1 MASEVRGRKVED
13 LRVVDLKTELEKR
26 GLDKNGVKAVLIERL
41 RKALVEEGKNPDE
54 VAFDNNSP
62 APSPIKL
69 NRKSMNKSDVEN
81 HLNGDKEDQEEVDEE
96 EEEEEEECPSADDT
110 EKEARKCE
118 QEEELKENNT
128 NIKTEIPETEEEMP
142 MENVPDDSKEGVIS
156 VKEEEIAE
164 SKDDEPNKEEEGS
177 ARGEGDGI
185 NMEDDSINLMLD
197 DEDKMLEDEINFN
210 NDSERLDD
218 DSSNADSKDRMNN
231 EGSVGTYVGSAD
243 LKDTTD
249 SQDLKEN
256 EKPKSGPDDKGKD
269 DKKDEKDHKRTNLS
283 AATSGKNLWVSGLAS
298 STRAQDLKSVFSKYG
313 KVTSAKIVTN
323 AKTPGAKCYGFVTMF
338 SSDDAAKCIS
348 NLNHTELHGRMIQVE
363 KAKGEPGG
371 PTRNKSASL
380 GSGRRLSD
388 SKKEG
393 LEKKKKEEK
402 ELVKAPVSE
411 KKESASESGD
421 EKKDRK
427 SESKEDLRRSSSRG
441 HSRDKDRRGG
451 RPMRPYDR
459 RPDNRGHYRG
469 GNHRTGRHDGQ
480 DVLSFKHVRITD
492 ARSIVEARERQRM
505 RAREREMREEER
517 RRREHEDRQRD
528 IERRQRMESERL
540 QREREK
546 LMKER
551 EKLERQKQELLRMER
566 EHQRMER
573 EKLEREREELRRQQM
588 SRLRYEE
595 TRRTT
600 LKRPA
605 DERDRRGEFFDERKR
620 PAPDARGRIE
630 VQPTQR
636 SRYEDRSYERGGE
649 SARFDRG
656 GHGSHGG
663 GGGREDMRGV
673 GSSAGGGGRYD
684 ERRDIRERD
693 DRRVDRSGSR
703 DERDHRGGPP
713 PPASRD
719 RGRERYGGSSM
730 GGSSNSDWRMNDM
743 SEGKGSYG
751 GSSSMMGGSVS
762 ASGPTG
768 RGAGGSQGNWRP
780 SNSIAGGDRK
790 GNLQENNFGNRGS
803 MRGHFGFRRGRGFF
817 NQMGRK

>member
-1 MASEVRGRKVED
+1 
-13 LRVVDLKTELEKR
+13 
-26 GLDKNGVKAVLIERL
+26 
-41 RKALVEEGKNPDE
+41 
-54 VAFDNNSP
+54 
-62 APSPIKL
+62 
-69 NRKSMNKSDVEN
+69 MNKSDVEN
-81 HLNGDKEDQEEVDEE
+81 HLNGEKEDQEEVDEE
-96 EEEEEEECPSADDT
+96 EDEEEEECPSADDT
-110 EKEARKCE
+110 EKDARKGE
-118 QEEELKENNT
+118 QEEELKEDNT
-128 NIKTEIPETEEEMP
+128 NIKTEVPETEEEMS
-142 MENVPDDSKEGVIS
+142 MENVPNDSREGEVS

-164 SKDDEPNKEEEGS
+164 SKDDEPAKEEEGS

-283 AATSGKNLWVSGLAS
+283 GAATSGKNLWVSGLAS

-480 DVLSFKHVRITD
+480 DVLSFKH
-492 ARSIVEARERQRM
+492 IVEARERQRM

-588 SRLRYEE
+588 STPSFSFKSAGHDVTTLTYEE

-605 DERDRRGEFFDERKR
+605 DERDRRGEFFDDRKR

-703 DERDHRGGPP
+703 DERDHRGAPP

-743 SEGKGSYG
+743 GEGKGSYG

-768 RGAGGSQGNWRP
+768 RGAGGSQGSWRP
-780 SNSIAGGDRK
+780 SNSIAGGDRWGGSSSATMSESRGSS
-790 GNLQENNFGNRGS
+790 GNLGMDMVRNNPHHHMNQQSISS
-803 MRGHFGFRRGRGFF
+803 MAMSLMDQNDRF
-817 NQMGRK
+817 QMGNFRKY

>member
-1 MASEVRGRKVED
+1 MASEVKGKKVEE
-13 LRVVDLKTELEKR
+13 LRVVDLRTELEKR
-26 GLDKNGVKAVLIERL
+26 GLDKNGVKAVLAERL
-41 RKALVEEGKNPDE
+41 RKALTEEGKNPDE
-54 VAFDNNSP
+54 VSFDNSP
-62 APSPIKL
+62 APTPIKL
-69 NRKSMNKSDVEN
+69 NRKSMSKSEVEN
-81 HLNGDKEDQEEVDEE
+81 HLNGDKEDQEEADEE
-96 EEEEEEECPSADDT
+96 EEEEEEESQNAEDLKKEPSED
-110 EKEARKCE
+110 E
-118 QEEELKENNT
+118 QEEEYNENNP
-128 NIKTEIPETEEEMP
+128 NIKSEVLETDEGMP
-142 MENVPDDSKEGVIS
+142 MENVVDDSKVDKVS
-156 VKEEEIAE
+156 VKEEESTE
-164 SKDDEPNKEEEGS
+164 SKDGEPTKEEEGS
-177 ARGEGDGI
+177 ARGEGYGI
-185 NMEDDSINLMLD
+185 NLEDDSINLMLD

-249 SQDLKEN
+249 SQDLKLI
-256 EKPKSGPDDKGKD
+256 EKPKSGPDEKGKE
-269 DKKDEKDHKRTNLS
+269 DKKDEKDHKRISLS
-283 AATSGKNLWVSGLAS
+283 SVASSGKNLWVSGLAS

-338 SSDDAAKCIS
+338 SSEDAAKCIS

-380 GSGRRLSD
+380 GSGRRLSE

-402 ELVKAPVSE
+402 EPVKAPVTE

-427 SESKEDLRRSSSRG
+427 SESKEDLRRSTSRG

-451 RPMRPYDR
+451 GRPMRPYDR
-459 RPDNRGHYRG
+459 RGDTRGNYRG

-505 RAREREMREEER
+505 RARERVMREEER

-551 EKLERQKQELLRMER
+551 EKLERQKQELLRLER

-588 SRLRYEE
+588 RYEE

-605 DERDRRGEFFDERKR
+605 EERDRRGEFFEDRKR
-620 PAPDARGRIE
+620 PATDARNRIE

-636 SRYEDRSYERGGE
+636 RYEDRSYERGGE

-684 ERRDIRERD
+684 ERRDMRERE
-693 DRRVDRSGSR
+693 DRRGVDRSGAR

-713 PPASRD
+713 PPTSRD
-719 RGRERYGGSSM
+719 RGRERYGGSGM

-768 RGAGGSQGNWRP
+768 RGAGGSQGSWRP
-780 SNSIAGGDRK
+780 SNTIAGGDRK

>member
-1 MASEVRGRKVED
+1 MASEVKGKKVEE
-13 LRVVDLKTELEKR
+13 LRVVDLRTELEKR
-26 GLDKNGVKAVLIERL
+26 GLDKNGVKAVLAERL
-41 RKALVEEGKNPDE
+41 RKALTEEGKNPDE
-54 VAFDNNSP
+54 VSFDNSP
-62 APSPIKL
+62 APTPIKL
-69 NRKSMNKSDVEN
+69 NRKSMSKSEVEN
-81 HLNGDKEDQEEVDEE
+81 HLNGDKEDQEEADEE
-96 EEEEEEECPSADDT
+96 EEEEEEESQNAEDLKKEPSED
-110 EKEARKCE
+110 E
-118 QEEELKENNT
+118 QEEEYNENNP
-128 NIKTEIPETEEEMP
+128 NIKSEVLETDEGMP
-142 MENVPDDSKEGVIS
+142 MENVVDDSKVDKVS
-156 VKEEEIAE
+156 VKEEESTE
-164 SKDDEPNKEEEGS
+164 SKDGEPTKEEEGS
-177 ARGEGDGI
+177 ARGEGYGI
-185 NMEDDSINLMLD
+185 NLEDDSINLMLD

-249 SQDLKEN
+249 SQDLKLI
-256 EKPKSGPDDKGKD
+256 EKPKSGPDEKGKE
-269 DKKDEKDHKRTNLS
+269 DKKDEKDHKRISLS
-283 AATSGKNLWVSGLAS
+283 SVASSGKNLWVSGLAS

-338 SSDDAAKCIS
+338 SSEDAAKCIS

-363 KAKGEPGG
+363 K
-371 PTRNKSASL
+371 
-380 GSGRRLSD
+380 
-388 SKKEG
+388 
-393 LEKKKKEEK
+393 
-402 ELVKAPVSE
+402 
-411 KKESASESGD
+411 
-421 EKKDRK
+421 
-427 SESKEDLRRSSSRG
+427 
-441 HSRDKDRRGG
+441 
-451 RPMRPYDR
+451 
-459 RPDNRGHYRG
+459 
-469 GNHRTGRHDGQ
+469 
-480 DVLSFKHVRITD
+480 
-492 ARSIVEARERQRM
+492 IVEARERQRM
-505 RAREREMREEER
+505 RARERVMREEER

-551 EKLERQKQELLRMER
+551 EKLERQKQELLRLER

-588 SRLRYEE
+588 RYEE

-605 DERDRRGEFFDERKR
+605 EERDRRGEFFEDRKR
-620 PAPDARGRIE
+620 PATDARNRIE

-636 SRYEDRSYERGGE
+636 RYEDRSYERGGE

-684 ERRDIRERD
+684 ERRDMRERE
-693 DRRVDRSGSR
+693 DRRGVDRSGAR

-713 PPASRD
+713 PPTSRD
-719 RGRERYGGSSM
+719 RGRERYGGSGM

-768 RGAGGSQGNWRP
+768 RGAGGSQGSWRP
-780 SNSIAGGDRK
+780 SNTIAGGDRW
-790 GNLQENNFGNRGS
+790 GGSSSASMSESRGS
-803 MRGHFGFRRGRGFF
+803 SGNMGMDMVRSNPHHHMNQQSLSSMAMSLMGQNDRF
-817 NQMGRK
+817 QMGNFRKY